1 MSVPAKTERLSC
13 RITPA
18 GKRLLEHVA
27 ARHGMSISNYFVN
40 LAVDIASRELS
51 EELVS
56 RITPEEWET
65 LLAELDADAEPNEKL
80 AQVARAFARGMLARD
95 IYHAPDYPGNPSNK

>member
-27 ARHGMSISNYFVN
+27 AKHGMNISDYFVN
-40 LAVDIASRELS
+40 LAIEIAGRELT
-51 EELVS
+51 EELVI
-56 RITPEEWET
+56 RIPREEWEK
-65 LLAELDADAEPNEKL
+65 LLADLDADVKPNEKL
-80 AQVARAFARGMLARD
+80 VEAARAFARGTFTGD
-95 IYHAPDYPGNPSNK
+95 VYHAPD